1 MLSAALSE
9 DPSFLSLH
17 CCMSRSFVVRQMDG
31 AAKMQ
36 TDETAAKLAVQVQL
50 PTESDIDAAYTP

>member
-1 MLSAALSE
+1 
-9 DPSFLSLH
+9 
-17 CCMSRSFVVRQMDG
+17 MDG